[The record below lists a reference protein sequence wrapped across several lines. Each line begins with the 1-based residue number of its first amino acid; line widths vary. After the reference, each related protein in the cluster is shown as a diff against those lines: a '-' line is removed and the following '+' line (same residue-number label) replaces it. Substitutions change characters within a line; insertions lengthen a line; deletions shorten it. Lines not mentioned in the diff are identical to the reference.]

1 MCIFC
6 SIING
11 ELPSNIVYQDD
22 KVIAILDL
30 AQVTKGHTLV
40 MPKKHYDNIFDVDEE
55 TLKQMIVV
63 CKKLSKQLVDNL
75 HADGLNIV
83 NNNGQ
88 QAGQAIEHI
97 HFHLIPRYKDDDY
110 LIKGQEHKYDLK
122 EVSQIVKG

>member
-1 MCIFC
+1 M
-6 SIING
+6 
-11 ELPSNIVYQDD
+11 
-22 KVIAILDL
+22 
-30 AQVTKGHTLV
+30 
-40 MPKKHYDNIFDVDEE
+40 
-55 TLKQMIVV
+55 
-63 CKKLSKQLVDNL
+63 DNL

-122 EVSQIVKG
+122 EVLQIVKGLKRWLVATFIICFCLFL